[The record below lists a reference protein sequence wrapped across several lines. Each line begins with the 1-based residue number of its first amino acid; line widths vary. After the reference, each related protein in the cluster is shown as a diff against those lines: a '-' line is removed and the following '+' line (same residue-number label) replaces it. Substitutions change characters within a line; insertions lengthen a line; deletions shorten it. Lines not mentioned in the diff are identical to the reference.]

1 MTGKGIDRHL
11 FALYVVSK
19 YLDVES
25 EYLKVC
31 IDWIVRIW
39 GQKNC
44 STKGCIFVIAESFEW
59 ALATFNFSNSSQRRV
74 CRPQTREW
82 MYFSWRRIWAC
93 GWWWIWCILHHCGRR
108 LHFLSCIC
116 EEKLPRNR
124 KFQLKKKSSNYD
136 GLFNFAGKL
145 CNLTNYFDLKFFFL
159 IHIFFYFRMPIDL
172 PKELKLP

>member
-124 KFQLKKKSSNYD
+124 KFQLKKKIV
-136 GLFNFAGKL
+136 KL
-145 CNLTNYFDLKFFFL
+145 RRFCLILLENVVIWRIILIKKFFSNT
-159 IHIFFYFRMPIDL
+159 FFYFRMPIDL